1 MLLDMR
7 IILIPLALVAAV
19 VIAMMLLAVR
29 GRPPVPVGP
38 VVTMNASFP

>member
-19 VIAMMLLAVR
+19 VIAMVMLAAR
-29 GRPPVPVGP
+29 GRPPTPVGP
-38 VVTMNASFP
+38 ALAMNASLP